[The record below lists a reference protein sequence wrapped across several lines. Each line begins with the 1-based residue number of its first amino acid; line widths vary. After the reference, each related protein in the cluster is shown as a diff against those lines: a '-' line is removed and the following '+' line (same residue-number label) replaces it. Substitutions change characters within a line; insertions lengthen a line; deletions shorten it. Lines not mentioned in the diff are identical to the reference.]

1 MPDSAKNNSSAGT
14 HGGFN
19 RSVKLETYK
28 KGDRDFNDSNYKES
42 NRIGDTDFF
51 TYKRSDG
58 TSVILEEDM
67 KWVLPKGVDANSP
80 EIKQAIRKFA
90 SQVESAR
97 AQNKETYSSDQ
108 WQAAVT
114 DAIENAV
121 RKARKN

>member
-1 MPDSAKNNSSAGT
+1 MSDGAKNNTNSGT
-14 HGGFN
+14 HGSFN
-19 RSVKLETYK
+19 RSVKLETYR

-51 TYKRSDG
+51 AYKRSDG
-58 TSVILEEDM
+58 ASVILEEDM

-97 AQNKETYSSDQ
+97 AQNKDTYSIDQ

-121 RKARKN
+121 RKTRKN